1 MKVHPDP
8 IQKLKVFVLFASLL
22 FVLTIPAL
30 AGPEVKRIEIVCAK
44 SHYSPETI
52 HLRKGEPARLVL
64 KAIDVTHG
72 FALDDFGIAREIS
85 PGPPTVIEFTPDKA
99 GTFTFYCVVRCG
111 KSHLKMRGTLI
122 VDE

>member
-1 MKVHPDP
+1 MKVFPHQ
-8 IQKLKVFVLFASLL
+8 IQRLKTYLLFAGFL
-22 FVLTIPAL
+22 FFLCIPAP
-30 AGPEVKRIEIVCAK
+30 AAPNRIEIICQK
-44 SHYSPETI
+44 SHYSPDTI

-85 PGPPTVIEFTPDKA
+85 PGPPTIIDFTPDRA

-122 VDE
+122 VEE